1 MFQRVKKKIIIGMD
15 LNFFS
20 ELEKDVENSEQ
31 TE

>member
-1 MFQRVKKKIIIGMD
+1 MFQHVKKKISLVWIKI
-15 LNFFS
+15 FFS